1 MSLAH
6 FWPANLPPWAVEGRT
21 RPRAVLMGS
30 GERPNVI
37 PGAEALRP
45 HIVQHCEIVHED
57 FFYKRDLSQIDA
69 DLALV
74 LGGDG
79 SILRAVKLMDGR
91 QLPIVG
97 VNMGKLGFLAWLSPE
112 QVEKALPEVA
122 AGQCEIVDHM
132 MFQVDVFRGE
142 VRLFSQL
149 ALNEVVIQ
157 GGAPFRMLNIH
168 LYVDGDL
175 ATVYSCDGLI
185 LSTPS
190 GSTAYAMSAGGPIL
204 RTTLPAVVI
213 CPICPHALTMRPVVD
228 AADRVYEMEVLDP
241 NYGTAITIDGNL
253 VGGESHVFEPG
264 DRVRVT
270 RAEHTFKLIATRSYN
285 YYRTLREKLG
295 WAGSLYRK

>member
-1 MSLAH
+1 
-6 FWPANLPPWAVEGRT
+6 
-21 RPRAVLMGS
+21 
-30 GERPNVI
+30 
-37 PGAEALRP
+37 
-45 HIVQHCEIVHED
+45 
-57 FFYKRDLSQIDA
+57 
-69 DLALV
+69 
-74 LGGDG
+74 
-79 SILRAVKLMDGR
+79 
-91 QLPIVG
+91 
-97 VNMGKLGFLAWLSPE
+97 
-112 QVEKALPEVA
+112 
-122 AGQCEIVDHM
+122 
-132 MFQVDVFRGE
+132 
-142 VRLFSQL
+142 
-149 ALNEVVIQ
+149 
-157 GGAPFRMLNIH
+157 MLNIH

-253 VGGESHVFEPG
+253 VGGESHIFEPG